1 MMLCGAP
8 GVDWGVAVSRCYARG
23 MCRSV
28 RRLLLTLLLILL
40 LASVIDAIAEG
51 VDARGGL
58 IGTALCVLALV
69 LELRLGQG

>member
-1 MMLCGAP
+1 M
-8 GVDWGVAVSRCYARG
+8 RG
-23 MCRSV
+23 L
-28 RRLLLTLLLILL
+28 RLLLVILLLLL

-69 LELRLGQG
+69 IFRGILIQ

>member
-1 MMLCGAP
+1 MGRPL
-8 GVDWGVAVSRCYARG
+8 
-23 MCRSV
+23 
-28 RRLLLTLLLILL
+28 RRLVLTLLLIL

-69 LELRLGQG
+69 LEWKLGKR